1 MIIMRQLTPPP
12 THPPC
17 HSPSS
22 PLTHSGFFS
31 LLTLP
36 LSAVDCVD
44 PQCSGHGVC
53 VRGECVCSAGWAGVS
68 CNDPLPACQEQCSGH
83 GTYLP
88 ESDTCACQPNW
99 TGPDCYTELCPVPCG
114 SHGVCSEGKCQ
125 CEEGW
130 IGAACDQR
138 ACHPR
143 CEEHGQCHDG
153 TCICQPGWE
162 GEHCNI
168 VTHDLDVVVKDGC
181 PGLCSGHGRCTLQ
194 QSGWRCIC
202 QAGWSGPG
210 CSVVME
216 TDCSDGTDNDG
227 GDILHHLSYYISF
240 FPALTCSIPV
250 SSADCPLRSNHS
262 HLYSSC

>member
-1 MIIMRQLTPPP
+1 M
-12 THPPC
+12 C
-17 HSPSS
+17 VC
-22 PLTHSGFFS
+22 
-31 LLTLP
+31 LP
-36 LSAVDCVD
+36 GWKGAECNVEEVDCAD

-68 CNDPLPACQEQCSGH
+68 CDDPLPACQEQCSGH

-114 SHGVCSEGKCQ
+114 SHGVCSEGQCQ

-168 VTHDLDVVVKDGC
+168 GEPRLSLGLSSLRFDWWRLTRKGVRQLGSCLCFFYIISHVSLHSYSRSGC
-181 PGLCSGHGRCTLQ
+181 RCE
-194 QSGWRCIC
+194 R
-202 QAGWSGPG
+202 
-210 CSVVME
+210 
-216 TDCSDGTDNDG
+216 
-227 GDILHHLSYYISF
+227 
-240 FPALTCSIPV
+240 
-250 SSADCPLRSNHS
+250 
-262 HLYSSC
+262 